1 MLELSRIRAGIWE
14 GVIAAP
20 KAPEI
25 ELIHLERALPGL
37 EMRGGEKGKWQVS
50 VPIPAAILSDGVQ
63 TILIRDVPA
72 GETIGRVAIVAGQP
86 LDEDLR
92 AEIDLLRAELD
103 LLKRAFRRHC
113 VEAEG

>member
-14 GVIAAP
+14 GVIVAP

-25 ELIHLERALPGL
+25 ELVHLERVLPGL
-37 EMRGGEKGKWQVS
+37 EIGGGEGKWQVS

-63 TILIRDVPA
+63 TILIRDVAA
-72 GETIGRVAIVAGQP
+72 GETIGRVSIVAGQP

-113 VEAEG
+113 VEILG